1 MNLNLLVLL
10 LAVVIVIAGQIHLIA
25 LNVTSFE
32 EGAKS
37 EGAAFYFDKKF
48 IPVMDE
54 ISAKVPQ
61 NETIVMSYDWTSLLS
76 IFIKSK
82 IEVPYGV
89 TSLESLKNYMND
101 KKLTWLLVYENVS
114 HTHTKDLDALFNKTG
129 LKQLDSDFQKIE
141 EYSTENMFKFH
152 LYRLKSQ
159 SMT

>member
-1 MNLNLLVLL
+1 MKLSLLISV
-10 LAVVIVIAGQIHLIA
+10 LAVGIVIAGQLHLIV
-25 LNVTSFE
+25 LNTSSFE
-32 EGAKS
+32 EEVKS
-37 EGAAFYFDKKF
+37 VEGVFYFDKKF

-61 NETIVMSYDWTSLLS
+61 NESIVMSYNSTSLLD
-76 IFIKSK
+76 FFVKSK
-82 IEVPYGV
+82 IEIPYGV
-89 TSLESLKNYMND
+89 TSLESLKNYMTD

-114 HTHTKDLDALFNKTG
+114 HTKDLQSLFNKTG
-129 LKQLDSDFQKIE
+129 LKQLESDFQKIE

>member
-1 MNLNLLVLL
+1 MNLNLLILL
-10 LAVVIVIAGQIHLIA
+10 VAVAIVIAGQIHLIA
-25 LNVTSFE
+25 FNVTSFE
-32 EGAKS
+32 EGAKP

-48 IPVMDE
+48 IPVMGE

-61 NETIVMSYDWTSLLS
+61 NETIVMSYDWTSLLE
-76 IFIKSK
+76 IFIKNK

-89 TSLESLKNYMND
+89 ESLESLKNYMND
-101 KKLTWLLVYENVS
+101 KKFTWLLVYENVS
-114 HTHTKDLDALFNKTG
+114 HTKDLESLFNKTG
-129 LKQLDSDFQKIE
+129 LKQLESDFQKVD

>member
-1 MNLNLLVLL
+1 MNLNLLILL
-10 LAVVIVIAGQIHLIA
+10 LAVAIIIAGQIHLIA
-25 LNVTSFE
+25 FNVTSFE
-32 EGAKS
+32 EGTKS

-48 IPVMDE
+48 IPVMEE

-61 NETIVMSYDWTSLLS
+61 NETIVMSYDWTSLPQ

-82 IEVPYGV
+82 IEIPYGV
-89 TSLESLKNYMND
+89 TSLESLKKYMTD

-114 HTHTKDLDALFNKTG
+114 HTRDLESLFNKTG
-129 LKQLDSDFQKIE
+129 LNQLESDFQKIE

>member
-1 MNLNLLVLL
+1 MNLNLLILL
-10 LAVVIVIAGQIHLIA
+10 VAVAIVIAGQIHLIA
-25 LNVTSFE
+25 FNVTSFE

-48 IPVMDE
+48 IPVMEE
-54 ISAKVPQ
+54 ISSKVPQ
-61 NETIVMSYDWTSLLS
+61 NETIVMSYDWTSLLE
-76 IFIKSK
+76 IFIKNK

-89 TSLESLKNYMND
+89 VSLESLKNYMND
-101 KKLTWLLVYENVS
+101 KKLTWLLVYENAS
-114 HTHTKDLDALFNKTG
+114 HTKDLESLFNKTG
-129 LKQLDSDFQKIE
+129 LKQLESDFQKVD